1 MEHANELK
9 EWIERERRTGAG
21 HGTHPFSTELRH
33 RTITHIRDERRRGV
47 ADHVICAALGVS
59 QQTLR
64 RWSGPRPPRSRP
76 RRPRGALVP
85 VSLTRPALQPG
96 VGRTPVI
103 VAGPLQMRVG
113 GLTLDELV
121 ELWRRLAC

>member
-1 MEHANELK
+1 MDHANELK

-21 HGTHPFSTELRH
+21 HGTHPFSADLRR
-33 RTITHIRDERRRGV
+33 RTIAHIRDERRQGA

-64 RWSGPRPPRSRP
+64 RWAGPRPERSRP

-85 VSLTRPALQPG
+85 VSIARPVPQPS
-96 VGRTPVI
+96 VVATPML